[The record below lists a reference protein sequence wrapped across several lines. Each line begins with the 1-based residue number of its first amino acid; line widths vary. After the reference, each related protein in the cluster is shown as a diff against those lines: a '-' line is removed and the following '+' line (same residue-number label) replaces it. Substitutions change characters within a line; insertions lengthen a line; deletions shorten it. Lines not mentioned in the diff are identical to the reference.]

1 MPDFN
6 LDSYLQ
12 HSKKV
17 DVSDMDF
24 SQMRQVPRM
33 FLLDDYRERESDFLV
48 EIPFRTAA
56 EAVPLLI

>member
-1 MPDFN
+1 MDNNAMPDFN

-24 SQMRQVPRM
+24 SQMPR
-33 FLLDDYRERESDFLV
+33 S
-48 EIPFRTAA
+48 A
-56 EAVPLLI
+56 

>member
-17 DVSDMDF
+17 DASDMDF
-24 SQMRQVPRM
+24 SQMPR
-33 FLLDDYRERESDFLV
+33 S
-48 EIPFRTAA
+48 A
-56 EAVPLLI
+56 